1 MKPLYTIL
9 LTLLAAL
16 ALIWG
21 ITSLGDMTAPKGDY
35 VPFTLYSEV
44 VEEFASLDNRDG
56 EGTRYYDYA
65 GREYTDSEF
74 DSILPSFYY
83 RQLVMDGRL
92 PDSIRGIAVDQGLL
106 ERESFIFVSHPASL
120 NTHETPLYFLLESM
134 SKRVNLEMPE
144 DVFRFTDRR
153 IEFVNMESN
162 SIEEEKSAL
171 YQRALE
177 EKGVTFPIRL
187 VAGNPTT
194 RKAYDNGYLLVDA
207 ADRLYQLRQTV
218 GRPFVRAI
226 DLPEGVR
233 PEYLFV
239 TEYPAKRF
247 LGFVVDR
254 EGSLYVIRLPE
265 YRLQRADLP
274 TLRMREEKLTI
285 LGNPFF
291 WTVIQS
297 NAEGAEYT
305 ALDARTLEGVKSLH
319 FDTPGGRTFA
329 DYIVPFQLRFESGE
343 YNYLHPTI
351 SQFSWIGTL
360 VWLLAIGGIAWYRR
374 RK

>member
-1 MKPLYTIL
+1 
-9 LTLLAAL
+9 
-16 ALIWG
+16 
-21 ITSLGDMTAPKGDY
+21 
-35 VPFTLYSEV
+35 
-44 VEEFASLDNRDG
+44 
-56 EGTRYYDYA
+56 
-65 GREYTDSEF
+65 
-74 DSILPSFYY
+74 
-83 RQLVMDGRL
+83 
-92 PDSIRGIAVDQGLL
+92 
-106 ERESFIFVSHPASL
+106 
-120 NTHETPLYFLLESM
+120 M

-144 DVFRFTDRR
+144 DVFRFTDRW

-162 SIEEEKSAL
+162 SIEEEKSSL

-194 RKAYDNGYLLVDA
+194 RKAYDNGYLFVDA

-218 GRPFVRAI
+218 GRPFVRPI
-226 DLPEGVR
+226 DLPDGVR

-239 TEYPAKRF
+239 TEYPSKRF

-254 EGSLYVIRLPE
+254 EGSLYVIHMPE
-265 YRLQRADLP
+265 YRLLKADLP
-274 TLRMREEKLTI
+274 TLRMRDEKLTI

-305 ALDARTLEGVKSLH
+305 ALDARTLASVKNLH

-329 DYIVPFQLRFESGE
+329 DYVVPFQLRFESGE
-343 YNYLHPTI
+343 YNYLHPTV
-351 SQFSWIGTL
+351 SHFSWIGTL
-360 VWLLAIGGIAWYRR
+360 VWLLAIGGIVWYRR